1 MAITNQVED
10 PCTGFTTRNILTGG
24 GGLIVKEDDEDTK
37 EVHFFSPKS

>member
-10 PCTGFTTRNILTGG
+10 PCSGLLPGTFFTGG
-24 GGLIVKEDDEDTK
+24 GGLIVKEDIK